1 MAMADAPRPQ
11 GAAPPAV
18 PARRRYLTLLFSDL
32 TGSTALSE
40 AMEAENYADLLS
52 RLRHL
57 YHEVVNKHGGTITRI
72 QGDGMLAIFGY
83 PEAGEDDGRRATEAA
98 LDLHESVGQLRTD
111 PPLRTKLSLH
121 SGVHA
126 GLVLLDE
133 GDVTRGRFELVGDA
147 PNIASRLSDA
157 AEAGQ
162 ILVSEE
168 TLGPASHF
176 FQTSERLLLNLRGRT
191 DPIAV
196 FQIQARAPVATR
208 LEARAQRGLAPF
220 VGRERELRML
230 EHSLNDVVAGHPAY
244 VTISAPA
251 GLGKTRLVD
260 EFLRRA
266 ASADCQIHRGYCESY
281 LSAEP
286 LQPFLQMLRSLFRI
300 DHGMSPAEAI
310 ESMDTTLAAIDP
322 ALLGH
327 RGAFLRMLSLAS
339 ADGAEASVAAATK
352 THSDAAVAA
361 LRDLFGR
368 LATRPVVL
376 FIDDWQWADDATRQV
391 LAAIRALQRAIF
403 MLTSTR
409 GFAAGDAD
417 MSDAHIIEL
426 APLSADEAAE
436 AIGRLLPHIHPF
448 VMTEIRGYAGGNPL
462 FIEEL
467 CHSAAFEDAEPRL
480 GRVLGTAAWLDVLI
494 ESRVARLPAEQAD
507 LVRAAAVIGNV
518 IPSWLLESVTGCD
531 EDHPLVHGLAAHDFV
546 FPGEKP
552 GTLRFK
558 HGIARE
564 VIYAAVGL
572 HQRKSLHLRIAQAIR
587 AQGAQG
593 AEEEA
598 YESLAYHYA
607 AAGQAGEAADF
618 AELAG
623 DKAIAASA
631 LDRAQSQYRA
641 ALEAL
646 NLQPPSQD
654 TYKRWIS
661 IAQRMAL
668 ACVFDP
674 SREPLEVLQRAVAL
688 ATAQDDQAAIASGEY
703 WLGYINYAL
712 GESRAATHHCERA
725 LVAARLVRD
734 DPLIVQIRATLGQAR
749 AAACDY
755 GRALEL
761 LEEAIVIK
769 RSHRSGRRPAVGLS
783 YSLVCKASVLGDQGA
798 FAQAHACFD
807 EALDAVHGVQHE
819 IVGSLLCWR
828 GAVLLWQGRWD
839 DAEQTARQ
847 AHSVASRVKSLYV
860 FAMSRAIGGYASWVA
875 TRAPEALQT
884 VIDATAWLEARD
896 KGLFISLNYGWLAD
910 GMAASG
916 RYREARQYAAR
927 ALARTRKHD
936 RLGEAMAYRA
946 LARAATAGHGG
957 KSAQRYLDLAMQAAH
972 ARGSPHEVAVNQ
984 LRRAEIAL
992 SQNDKATAAALLA
1005 DASTAFGAMNMA
1017 WHLAQ
1022 AGRMQRGFQPI

>member
-1 MAMADAPRPQ
+1 MGDAPRSTNS
-11 GAAPPAV
+11 APPFG

-32 TGSTALSE
+32 TGSTTLAE
-40 AMEAENYADLLS
+40 AMEAEHYADLLT
-52 RLRHL
+52 RLRAL
-57 YHEVVNKHGGTITRI
+57 YHEVVGKHGGTITRI

-98 LDLHESVGQLRTD
+98 LDLHHAVRELRTD
-111 PPLRTKLSLH
+111 PPLRSVLSLH
-121 SGVHA
+121 SGIHA

-157 AEAGQ
+157 AEVGQ
-162 ILVSEE
+162 IVVSEE

-176 FQTSERLLLNLRGRT
+176 FHTSERLLLTLRGRT
-191 DPIAV
+191 EPIAV
-196 FQIQARAPVATR
+196 FQIHARARVATR

-220 VGRERELRML
+220 VGRQSELRML
-230 EHSLNDVVAGHPAY
+230 EQSLHEVLSGRPAY
-244 VTISAPA
+244 VTISAPP

-260 EFLRRA
+260 EFLRTA
-266 ASADCQIHRGYCESY
+266 AAADCQIHRGYCESY

-300 DHGMSPAEAI
+300 DHGMLPAEAV
-310 ESMDTTLAAIDP
+310 ESLDRTLAAIDP
-322 ALLGH
+322 ALGAH
-327 RGAFLRMLSLAS
+327 RGALLRALSLTG
-339 ADGAEASVAAATK
+339 ADDAGETPSRAA
-352 THSDAAVAA
+352 SDAAVAA
-361 LRDLFGR
+361 LRDLFDR
-368 LATRPVVL
+368 LAAKPVLL

-391 LAAIRALQRAIF
+391 LAAIRALPQRPIF
-403 MLTSTR
+403 VLTSTR

-436 AIGRLLPHIHPF
+436 TIGRLLPHSHPF

-467 CHSAAFEDAEPRL
+467 CHSAAFEDAEPKL

-494 ESRVARLPAEQAD
+494 ESRVARLPAEQAE

-518 IPSWLLESVTGCD
+518 IPSWLLESVTGCA
-531 EDHPLVHGLAAHDFV
+531 EDHPLVQGLAAQDFV
-546 FPGEKP
+546 FPGDKP

-572 HQRKSLHLRIAQAIR
+572 HQRRALHLRIAQAIR
-587 AQGAQG
+587 GQSAHG

-598 YESLAYHYA
+598 CEALAYHYA
-607 AAGQAGEAADF
+607 AAGQTGDAASF

-631 LDRAQSQYRA
+631 LDRAQTQYRA
-641 ALEAL
+641 ALQAL
-646 NLQPPSQD
+646 DQQVPSQAH
-654 TYKRWIS
+654 YQRWIS

-674 SREPLEVLQRAVAL
+674 SREPLEVLHRAVAL
-688 ATAQDDQAAIASGEY
+688 ASAQDDQAAIASSEY

-712 GESRAATHHCERA
+712 GESRAASHHCERA
-725 LVAARLVRD
+725 LIAARLVHD

-769 RSHRSGRRPAVGLS
+769 RRHRSGRRPAVGLS
-783 YSLVCKASVLGDQGA
+783 YSLVCKASVLGDQGL
-798 FAQAHACFD
+798 FAQAHTCFD
-807 EALDAVHGVQHE
+807 EALDALHSAQHE

-839 DAEQTARQ
+839 DAEQTALE
-847 AHSVASRVKSLYV
+847 AHRVASRVKSLYV
-860 FAMSRAIGGYASWVA
+860 FAMSRAIAGYASWVK

-896 KGLFISLNYGWLAD
+896 KGLYISLNYGWLAD

-927 ALARTRKHD
+927 ALARTRKDD

-946 LARAATAGHGG
+946 LARAAAAGQGG
-957 KSAQRYLDLAMQAAH
+957 KSPMRYMELAMHAAH
-972 ARGSPHEVAVNQ
+972 ARGSPHEMAVNR
-984 LRRAEIAL
+984 LRQAEIAL
-992 SQNDKATAAALLA
+992 AAGDSPAAAALLNEA
-1005 DASTAFGAMNMA
+1005 GAAFDAMGMA
-1017 WHLAQ
+1017 WHRTQVDRLE
-1022 AGRMQRGFQPI
+1022 RGVPSS